1 MTEVAFRL
9 MNEAPPDLAAKGL
22 DLSPSLVATV
32 HRALAKRPEDRFASA
47 ADMAADLRQVPQT
60 TEDHTV
66 VLPRARAEFDAET
79 LSTIERKL
87 AQQIGPIARHL
98 VQSAARRAGSLE
110 ELHTILA
117 QRTGGSA
124 PAQPRSEIAPAL
136 VQRAERELARHVG
149 PIARILV
156 KRALDTTHSPDE
168 FWQALATHI
177 ERDAERQAFIRAR
190 GE

>member
-1 MTEVAFRL
+1 M
-9 MNEAPPDLAAKGL
+9 
-22 DLSPSLVATV
+22 AT
-32 HRALAKRPEDRFASA
+32 A
-47 ADMAADLRQVPQT
+47 LRQTPQA

-66 VLPRARAEFDAET
+66 VLPRPRVEFDAET

-117 QRTGGSA
+117 QGTGGSA
-124 PAQPRSEIAPAL
+124 SAPPHGEIAPAL
-136 VQRAERELARHVG
+136 VQRAERELTRHVG

-156 KRALDTTHSPDE
+156 NRALDTAHSPDE
-168 FWQALATHI
+168 LWQTLATHI
-177 ERDAERQAFIRAR
+177 ERDADRQAFIRAR